1 MTSRPI
7 PSRPTSHATQGP
19 ATLQSAHESIIAAQ
33 VKTKVWLEL
42 GGTFFVG
49 DGGIHLLGGILRHGS
64 LARTVREIGWSYR
77 HAWGYLRRAERALQT
92 PIVRNRP
99 GRGAARGMEL
109 TETGHLLL
117 ERLRALRDRIDDA
130 LGPSGPTPAEVAAR
144 GRAGRSLRPR
154 GALGARETKPR
165 RGGAAGSSSRPSSP
179 GR

>member
-1 MTSRPI
+1 MTDGPARNEGAR
-7 PSRPTSHATQGP
+7 PSRPTLHATQG
-19 ATLQSAHESIIAAQ
+19 AAALQSAHESIIAAQ

-42 GGTFFVG
+42 GGEFFVG
-49 DGGIHLLGGILRHGS
+49 DGGIHLLGGILQHGS
-64 LARTVREIGWSYR
+64 LAKTVREIGWSYR

-109 TETGHLLL
+109 TDTGHLLL

-144 GRAGRSLRPR
+144 GRVARRRSPTRSPRSRPR
-154 GALGARETKPR
+154 
-165 RGGAAGSSSRPSSP
+165 
-179 GR
+179 